1 MRRKLWYLV
10 GVVVLVAV
18 AVAGF
23 LVGQYMARKQSIP
36 RRYVVDTQCFTE
48 KKDGLWSYVVLFW
61 SDGSVS
67 FATELR
73 GMPIHD
79 EKNKRWAAYFDE
91 HMNCAAVHWSGR

>member
-23 LVGQYMARKQSIP
+23 LVGQYMP
-36 RRYVVDTQCFTE
+36 RRYVVDTQCFTY
-48 KKDGLWSYVVLFW
+48 KTDSLSSYVVLFW

-67 FATELR
+67 FATDLR
-73 GMPIHD
+73 EMPIHD
-79 EKNKRWAAYFDE
+79 ENDKRWAGVFDE
-91 HMNCAAVHWSGR
+91 HMNCAAVHWSAR